1 MGYLQTGDGG
11 GFSVSATNGLL
22 LYAILALPLVLF
34 IFVVYALLE
43 VYNRRVAARERGFG
57 AGTDDE
63 EAGRGPSRRGTME
76 KGGGIATK

>member
-11 GFSVSATNGLL
+11 GFSISATNGLL

-43 VYNRRVAARERGFG
+43 VYNRRVAARERGFSG
-57 AGTDDE
+57 GVGDE
-63 EAGRGPSRRGTME
+63 EVGRGTSRRGTM
-76 KGGGIATK
+76 